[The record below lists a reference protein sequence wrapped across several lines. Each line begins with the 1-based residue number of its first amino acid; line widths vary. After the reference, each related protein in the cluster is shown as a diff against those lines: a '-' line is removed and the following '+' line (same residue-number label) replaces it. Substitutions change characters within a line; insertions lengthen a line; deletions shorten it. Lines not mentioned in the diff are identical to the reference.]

1 VRRRAQRDLPAALV
15 RGDTGIG
22 ELELRPGE
30 VGFAGTGRLGERA
43 ARMVAVGGKVAVG
56 LGVG

>member
-1 VRRRAQRDLPAALV
+1 M